1 MSLLR
6 CLIVEDEPLAAE
18 GLAEFIRETPFLQVV
33 GVVHNA
39 LDAATFLHQQTADVM
54 FLDIHLPKI
63 KGLDFLRSL
72 PNPPQI
78 ILTTAYHQY
87 ALEGYDLNVV
97 DYLLKPFGF
106 QRFLVA
112 ANKLRRT
119 VPDEGSGRKAYFF
132 NTDKKRIKI
141 YEDGILFAESLKEY
155 TRIHT
160 SEKSVITKLSLS
172 ELEQLLGAKNFL
184 RIHKSYLVAVGKI
197 DSYTAGEIEIA
208 DIKIPI
214 GRTYKTSVLN
224 FLNAL

>member
-18 GLAEFIRETPFLQVV
+18 GLAEFIRETPFLEVA

-39 LDAATFLHQQTADVM
+39 LDAATFLHQQKADVM

-106 QRFLVA
+106 QRFLTA

-119 VPDEGSGRKAYFF
+119 APDEVSGRKAYFF
-132 NTDKKRIKI
+132 NADKKRIKI
-141 YEDGILFAESLKEY
+141 YEDEILFAESLKEY

-160 SEKSVITKLSLS
+160 AEKSVVTKLSLS
-172 ELEQLLGAKNFL
+172 ELEQLLGTKNFL
-184 RIHKSYLVAVGKI
+184 RIHKSYLAAVEKI
-197 DSYTAGEIEIA
+197 DSYTAGEVEVTG
-208 DIKIPI
+208 IKIPI

-224 FLNAL
+224 FLDAL